1 MSDQPRRR
9 GAKPLSPAVLQGPQF
24 VKHTPADI
32 AATQAAM
39 YAAGELPTPEEV
51 VGWTQSSLLAGRI
64 QSALVQR
71 HVAARIIA
79 ESYAALMESNSYV
92 GTPYV
97 DADGSRRHVAA
108 LDEFCTVFFGRSAR
122 RCREL
127 AANLD
132 TLGADLF
139 EAAEKIG
146 LGQRD
151 YNALKALPA
160 DDQAVVKQALA
171 EGGDKDAVTGLLV
184 GLTERL
190 TSKLAKK
197 SAEYEA
203 LSTRAARTATE
214 LDETKARAALLPQ
227 QKPDVKAQAMERE
240 LAVLALG
247 ARAELKRFADGVTA
261 FIGYLSQEDVP
272 FDPDALAE
280 RVVQVAN
287 GILAV
292 IGDLRVAGIDAP
304 RAHALSVLSL

>member
-9 GAKPLSPAVLQGPQF
+9 GPKPLSPAVLQGPQF

-171 EGGDKDAVTGLLV
+171 DGGDREAVTGMLV

-190 TSKLAKK
+190 SKKLEKKTHEYESLAKRDG
-197 SAEYEA
+197 E
-203 LSTRAARTATE
+203 LTQQ
-214 LDETKARAALLPQ
+214 LDEAKARAALLPRL
-227 QKPDVKAQAMERE
+227 KPDAKAADMLVDLQADMVEARAKLRQAMRSVEVFHQHLREYDIDAHDSE
-240 LAVLALG
+240 LAALMVELLQLVVAPVPELAIGGIPQPLDF
-247 ARAELKRFADGVTA
+247 LKTIV
-261 FIGYLSQEDVP
+261 
-272 FDPDALAE
+272 
-280 RVVQVAN
+280 
-287 GILAV
+287 
-292 IGDLRVAGIDAP
+292 
-304 RAHALSVLSL
+304 